1 MNYVDLI
8 NTTAEVGYML
18 VLNGAEIYRAE
29 ESMKRI
35 FRAYGVNSGEV
46 FVIPTFLSISVLTPD
61 GHPITKIR
69 RIPPHGMDL
78 DKVDKINSLCR
89 RVCLCT
95 PSFSCIRRELDAIA
109 KSSMF
114 PVWAQVAAYAA
125 VGFFFTLFY
134 GGSFL
139 DALVAMLCG
148 GIIKPVCD
156 VLKKFNVNS
165 FFTDI
170 AASFFAAFLA
180 LMAAKVDIYLNYD
193 KIIIG
198 ALMNLVPGIA
208 ITGFMRDIIAGDLIA
223 GILRLVESL
232 LVATAIAIGAG
243 IALTAMR
250 MMLGV

>member
-1 MNYVDLI
+1 MNYDDLI
-8 NTTAEVGYML
+8 DTTAEVGYML

-29 ESMKRI
+29 ESMQRI
-35 FRAYGVNSGEV
+35 FNAYGVNSGEV

-69 RIPPHGMDL
+69 RIPSHEMNL

-89 RVCLCT
+89 RVCRCT
-95 PSFSCIRRELDAIA
+95 PSFSYIRHELDIIA

-114 PVWAQVAAYAA
+114 PVWTQVAAFAA

-134 GGSFL
+134 GGSFF
-139 DALVAMLCG
+139 DALVALLCG
-148 GIIKPVCD
+148 AVIKPVCD
-156 VLKKFNVNS
+156 VLKRFNVNS
-165 FFTDI
+165 FFINI
-170 AASFFAAFLA
+170 AASFFVAFLA
-180 LMAAKVDIYLNYD
+180 LLAAKIDIYLSYD

-208 ITGFMRDIIAGDLIA
+208 ITSFMHDIIAGDLIA
-223 GILRLVESL
+223 GILRLAESL